1 MLRVKNLLS
10 DKGAEVWSIGPAQS
24 VYQAIEMMA
33 LKGVGALTV
42 LNDAGSLVGI
52 ISERDY
58 ARKVILK
65 GKSSKETAIADI
77 MTKNLVTVGEEAK
90 IEECMTLMTNKRV
103 RHLPVL
109 RENKLVGII
118 SVGDLVKS
126 IILEQDFK
134 IEQLERYVRGEEAG
148 SNIHQLTT

>member
-1 MLRVKNLLS
+1 MLRVKHLLA
-10 DKGAEVWSIGPAQS
+10 DKGTVVWSIGPSQS

-33 LKGVGALTV
+33 LKSVGALTV
-42 LNDAGSLVGI
+42 VNDTGQLVGI

-65 GKSSKETAIADI
+65 GKLSKETLVDDI
-77 MTKNLVTVGEEAK
+77 MTRKLTTVEKNDR
-90 IEECMTLMTNKRV
+90 IEECLALMTQKRI

-109 RENKLVGII
+109 EANHLIGMI

-126 IILEQDFK
+126 IISEQDHK
-134 IEQLERYVRGEEAG
+134 IEQLERYVRGE
-148 SNIHQLTT
+148 

>member
-1 MLRVKNLLS
+1 MLRVKHLLA
-10 DKGAEVWSIGPAQS
+10 DKGAVVWSIGPAQS

-33 LKGVGALTV
+33 LKSVGALTV
-42 LNDAGSLVGI
+42 VNDAQQLVGI

-65 GKSSKETAIADI
+65 GKSSRDTLVDEI
-77 MTKNLVTVGEEAK
+77 MTRTLTTVEKNVR
-90 IEECMTLMTNKRV
+90 IEECLALMTQKRI

-109 RENKLVGII
+109 EANQLIGMI

-126 IILEQDFK
+126 IISEQDHK
-134 IEQLERYVRGEEAG
+134 IEQLERYVRGE
-148 SNIHQLTT
+148 

>member
-1 MLRVKNLLS
+1 MLRIKNLLQG
-10 DKGAEVWSIGPAQS
+10 KGRNVWSVGPAHS

-42 LNDAGSLVGI
+42 LNDNGELIGI

-58 ARKVILK
+58 ARKVILQ
-65 GKSSKETAIADI
+65 GKSSKDTQVSEI
-77 MTKNLVTVGEEAK
+77 MTREVITITEDVKVN
-90 IEECMTLMTNKRV
+90 ECMTLMTNKRI
-103 RHLPVL
+103 RHLPVK
-109 RENKLVGII
+109 EGAQVIGMI

-126 IILEQDFK
+126 IISEQDFK

-148 SNIHQLTT
+148 VRTD

>member
-1 MLRVKNLLS
+1 MEIDVMLRVKHLLA
-10 DKGAEVWSIGPAQS
+10 DKGAIVWSIGPSQS

-33 LKGVGALTV
+33 LKSVGALTV
-42 LNDAGSLVGI
+42 VNDTGLLVGI

-65 GKSSKETAIADI
+65 GKSSKDTLVDDI
-77 MTKNLVTVGEEAK
+77 MTRTLTTVEKNAR
-90 IEECMTLMTNKRV
+90 IEECLALMTQKRI

-109 RENKLVGII
+109 EANHLIGMI

-126 IILEQDFK
+126 IISEQDHK
-134 IEQLERYVRGEEAG
+134 IEQLERYVRGE
-148 SNIHQLTT
+148 

>member
-1 MLRVKNLLS
+1 MSKIQDLLAS
-10 DKGAEVWSIGPAQS
+10 KGSEVWSLGPSHS

-42 LNDAGSLVGI
+42 LSDEGQLIGI

-58 ARKVILK
+58 ARKVILQ
-65 GKSSKETAIADI
+65 GKSSKSTKVSEI
-77 MTKNLVTVGEEAK
+77 MTREVIYVDPENRV
-90 IEECMTLMTNKRV
+90 EECMALMTAKRV

-109 RENKLVGII
+109 LGGKLVGMV

-126 IILEQDFK
+126 ILDQQSTTID
-134 IEQLERYVRGEEAG
+134 QLERYIKGDIAG
-148 SNIHQLTT
+148 A

>member
-1 MLRVKNLLS
+1 MSKIQDLLAS
-10 DKGAEVWSIGPAQS
+10 KGSEVWSLGPSHS

-42 LNDAGSLVGI
+42 LSDDGQLIGI

-58 ARKVILK
+58 ARKVILQ
-65 GKSSKETAIADI
+65 GKLSKSTKVSEI
-77 MTKNLVTVGEEAK
+77 MTREVIYVDPENRV
-90 IEECMTLMTNKRV
+90 EECMALMTAKRV

-109 RENKLVGII
+109 LGGKLVGMV

-126 IILEQDFK
+126 IIDEQSTTIDH
-134 IEQLERYVRGEEAG
+134 LERYIRGDIAG
-148 SNIHQLTT
+148 A